1 VAFTAVSVGG
11 GDDDGGWWGGK
22 LLRVNEDR
30 PISHSFEGSSVA
42 EVGTVSLASIDVR
55 DGWDEAATYLAGS
68 PNKVLTSVGCQRH
81 RMAVAQVERRLEHA
95 HRESQWRDNCGR
107 RRTYDGARRLG
118 TR

>member
-81 RMAVAQVERRLEHA
+81 RMAVA
-95 HRESQWRDNCGR
+95 
-107 RRTYDGARRLG
+107 
-118 TR
+118 